1 MSRPR
6 SGFTLIE
13 LLVVIAIIAV
23 LIALLLPA
31 VQSAREAARRAQCTN
46 NLKQISLAW
55 LNYHDTYGTFPM
67 SNYVPN
73 YNANPSNI
81 FPSAAVWAEP
91 NTPPPGACCPW
102 GSHSWASLILNFVE
116 GSNIFNS
123 VNYMLPAYAG
133 SLPETGGPWGGPT
146 GNRGPAGNLANFT
159 VAMTGVAVY
168 SCPSVPDISINI
180 GGVSPGP
187 RGAWKDYGVNSGT
200 GLVYCCPER
209 LGGSNGQTPNPT
221 DGMAAVD
228 SSLGIRDATDGS
240 SNTFFL
246 LELSRL
252 AEHSWVQKNTGSN
265 PFMWTHH
272 PSQGMVT
279 AGELSGSSP
288 PFPPNVTIP
297 NSRGAIGGHPG
308 GINVAFADGHVQFIK
323 NSINFQVY
331 RALFSRNIGEIT
343 SSDSY

>member
-1 MSRPR
+1 MLSRR

-31 VQSAREAARRAQCTN
+31 VQAAREAARRAQCTN
-46 NLKQISLAW
+46 NEKQLA
-55 LNYHDTYGTFPM
+55 LAMHNYHDTNSAFPM
-67 SNYVPN
+67 SNYVPD
-73 YNANPSNI
+73 YNSSPSNVY
-81 FPSAAVWAEP
+81 PSAAVWAEP

-102 GSHSWASLILNFVE
+102 GSHSWSTQILNFIE
-116 GSNIFNS
+116 GTNLFNS
-123 VNYMLPAYAG
+123 VNYKLPAYAI
-133 SLPETGGPWGGPT
+133 SLPELGGPWAGSS
-146 GNRGPAGNLANFT
+146 GNRGPAGFYDNYT
-159 VAMTGVAVY
+159 VSIAAPSTY
-168 SCPSVPDISINI
+168 SCPSVYDIPQSV
-180 GGVSPGP
+180 GGVSSGP

-200 GLVYCCPER
+200 GFTFCCPER
-209 LGGSNGQTPNPT
+209 LNGQAPNPQ
-221 DGMAAVD
+221 DGMFGVAA
-228 SSLGIRDATDGS
+228 SLNMRDVIDGT
-240 SNTFFL
+240 SNTFMI
-246 LELSRL
+246 LELTRN
-252 AEHSWVQKNTGSN
+252 AQHSWVTANTGSN

-288 PFPPNVTIP
+288 PFPPNTNFP